1 MHIFVKIYPASNAT
15 GVFRQKPQGG
25 GFFFVVSLATNK
37 HESVEVSIYQQFKVY
52 SVQYTYNSYA
62 SVKIS
67 SIDYEIPQIGKG

>member
-37 HESVEVSIYQQFKVY
+37 HESVEVSIY
-52 SVQYTYNSYA
+52 
-62 SVKIS
+62 
-67 SIDYEIPQIGKG
+67 